1 MSTAPELVGSFITPT
16 GKDRLV
22 KLRFLSITDRMRT
35 TLAIV
40 SFDRFREFWF
50 WLL

>member
-1 MSTAPELVGSFITPT
+1 MSTAPELVGSFSTPASE
-16 GKDRLV
+16 DRLV
-22 KLRFLSITDRMRT
+22 KHRFLSITDRMRT

-40 SFDRFREFWF
+40 SFDRFWEFWF